1 MKLLKG
7 CDPQRGGLWERR
19 GIQGQASGRSSNL
32 VSLTWTERRSP
43 RASAAR
49 LEVSRLPLLHLLM
62 LLEFGIATRV
72 CPLSEMLG
80 LWSFHIRISAWP
92 LLNDGQKFKNTP
104 ESDFFS
110 LCGILTSPPILVHP
124 CYAYVLPVSYIPS
137 PRNLKISLFH
147 FICMGVLPI
156 CISLCHV
163 PADSCELV
171 CGC

>member
-19 GIQGQASGRSSNL
+19 GIRGQASGRSSNL

-43 RASAAR
+43 SASAAS

-62 LLEFGIATRV
+62 LLEFGIGTRV

-104 ESDFFS
+104 ESDLFFFPVWNIDLPS
-110 LCGILTSPPILVHP
+110 HTCSSMP
-124 CYAYVLPVSYIPS
+124 C
-137 PRNLKISLFH
+137 
-147 FICMGVLPI
+147 IC
-156 CISLCHV
+156 S
-163 PADSCELV
+163 ACELHP
-171 CGC
+171 